1 MTKTKLYRRS
11 DAAAYIRE
19 THHVPCAASTLAKM
33 HTVGGGPE
41 VTYVGRWP
49 LYSESALDA
58 WVAAKTRVAR
68 NTSERPRQLIAA
80 E

>member
-1 MTKTKLYRRS
+1 MTKTKLYRRA
-11 DAAAYIRE
+11 DAAAYVRE
-19 THHVPCAASTLAKM
+19 TYGIPCAPSTLAKD
-33 HTVGGGPE
+33 HTLGGGPE

-49 LYSESALDA
+49 MYSGAALDA
-58 WVAAKTRVAR
+58 WVAAKTRTAR